1 MAKSMATGHEGSLQA
16 AMQKADHDP
25 GAALI
30 TAMAQAMS
38 VQSTDLGDDM
48 KSLAPAGMLQQAS
61 HPEDPPQEPGQD
73 TINLMRQTTRQQQQ
87 YKGLPPAMEDNDCHK
102 PHGSDIDD
110 DDYEN
115 HENPHNGLD
124 CENNYD
130 GGNASGSDQ
139 DQNLPFNSPLSPFT
153 TAREFGIQQKTS
165 DFLGLPNLSDAE
177 LIVPALRLDL
187 NTATPKEVE
196 SVLSEGLFKLEEKYG
211 QMGPETHYRLQ
222 AGVMKIRHQMLLAQQ
237 KREEVWCHI
246 TNKLDPRHVC
256 TEPEMRLSLQEVKFW
271 MRHLRAQFEAE
282 ESQVRVQKSLHI
294 CKDLELYVLR

>member
-1 MAKSMATGHEGSLQA
+1 MAKSMVEVDKGSHPA
-16 AMQKADHDP
+16 AMQNADHDP

-30 TAMAQAMS
+30 TAMTKVMS
-38 VQSTDLGDDM
+38 VQSTDLGDDI

-61 HPEDPPQEPGQD
+61 HPEDPPLEGKD
-73 TINLMRQTTRQQQQ
+73 TINLMLQTAGQQE
-87 YKGLPPAMEDNDCHK
+87 KGLPPAKDEAADKDFHRPN
-102 PHGSDIDD
+102 GSDIDD
-110 DDYEN
+110 DDDDDY
-115 HENPHNGLD
+115 ENPHGIDWN
-124 CENNYD
+124 
-130 GGNASGSDQ
+130 GGNASESDQ
-139 DQNLPFNSPLSPFT
+139 DLPFNSPLSPFT

-187 NTATPKEVE
+187 DTATPREVE
-196 SVLSEGLFKLEEKYG
+196 SVLSEGLFKLEKKYG

-222 AGVMKIRHQMLLAQQ
+222 AGVMKIRRQMLLAQQ

-246 TNKLDPRHVC
+246 TNKKGPQHVC
-256 TEPEMRLSLQEVKFW
+256 TEPEMRLSLEDVKYW